1 MNVQIQTVRFDADDK
16 LLQHV
21 QKRLDKLKTFHD
33 KITGVEVYLRLDNLS
48 QKVKD
53 KVAEIKVSVPKQ
65 SLFAKH
71 ESKVFEE
78 SFDLA
83 FDSLVNQIKKNKDKM
98 NNE

>member
-1 MNVQIQTVRFDADDK
+1 MNVQIQTVHFDADEK
-16 LLQHV
+16 LLEHV

-33 KITGVEVYLRLDNLS
+33 KITGVEVYLKLGNLS

-53 KVAEIKVSVPKQ
+53 KVAEIRVSIPKR

-78 SFDLA
+78 SFDEA
-83 FDSLVNQIKKNKDKM
+83 FDSLVSQIKKTKEKAM
-98 NNE
+98 A

>member
-1 MNVQIQTVRFDADDK
+1 MNVQIQTVNFDADIK
-16 LLQHV
+16 LKEHV
-21 QKRLDKLKTFHD
+21 QKKIDKLKTFHD
-33 KITGVEVYLRLDNLS
+33 KITSVEIYLKLDNLG

-53 KVAEIKVSVPKQ
+53 KIAEIKVNVPKS

-83 FDSLVNQIKKNKDKM
+83 LDSMIAQIKKQK
-98 NNE
+98 ERSIA

>member
-1 MNVQIQTVRFDADDK
+1 MNVQIQTVHFDADQK
-16 LLQHV
+16 LLEHV
-21 QKRLDKLKTFHD
+21 QKRVDKLKTFHD
-33 KITGVEVYLRLDNLS
+33 KITGVEVYLRLENLS

-53 KVAEIKVSVPKQ
+53 TVAEIKVSVPKR

-83 FDSLVNQIKKNKDKM
+83 FDSLVAQIKKTKEKM
-98 NNE
+98 IA

>member
-1 MNVQIQTVRFDADDK
+1 MNVQIQTVHFDADEK
-16 LLQHV
+16 LLEHV

-33 KITGVEVYLRLDNLS
+33 KITGVEVYLRLENLS

-53 KVAEIKVSVPKQ
+53 KVAEIKVSIPKR

-78 SFDLA
+78 SFDEA
-83 FDSLVNQIKKNKDKM
+83 FDSLVSQIKKSKEKAIA
-98 NNE
+98 

>member
-1 MNVQIQTVRFDADDK
+1 MNVQIQTVHFDADEK
-16 LLQHV
+16 LLEHV

-33 KITGVEVYLRLDNLS
+33 KITGVEVYLRLENLS

-53 KVAEIKVSVPKQ
+53 KVAEIKVSIPKR

-78 SFDLA
+78 SFDEA
-83 FDSLVNQIKKNKDKM
+83 FDSLVSQIKKSKEKAFA
-98 NNE
+98 

>member
-1 MNVQIQTVRFDADDK
+1 MNVQIQTVHFDADEK
-16 LLQHV
+16 LLEHV

-53 KVAEIKVSVPKQ
+53 KVAEIKVSIPKR

-78 SFDLA
+78 SFDEA
-83 FDSLVNQIKKNKDKM
+83 FDSLVSQIKKSKEKAFA
-98 NNE
+98 

>member
-1 MNVQIQTVRFDADDK
+1 MNVQIQTVHFDADQK
-16 LLQHV
+16 LLEHV
-21 QKRLDKLKTFHD
+21 QKRIDKLKTFHD
-33 KITGVEVYLRLDNLS
+33 KITGVEVYLKLGNLS

-53 KVAEIKVSVPKQ
+53 KVAEIRVSVPKK

-83 FDSLVNQIKKNKDKM
+83 FDSLVSQIKKSKEKM
-98 NNE
+98 YA